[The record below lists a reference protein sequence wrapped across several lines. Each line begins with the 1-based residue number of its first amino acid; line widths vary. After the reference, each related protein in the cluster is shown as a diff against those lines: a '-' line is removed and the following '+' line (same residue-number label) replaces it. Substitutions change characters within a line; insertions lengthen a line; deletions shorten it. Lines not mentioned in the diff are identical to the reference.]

1 MMTRRWLVVLVSGF
15 LFCATEDGATPP
27 TPLEP
32 EPLNPDEIP
41 LKVDKRCPGPG
52 CADGGDGLLYAGV
65 SKIDVSPL
73 VEPFNDKN
81 KNKLRDDEEEFIDRN
96 GNGTFDSYF
105 LAGYGTGRLAQ
116 DVNVAYPPANLDGYA
131 IHDPVWARALA
142 LRQNGTTVVV
152 VAVDVVG
159 LFLEETTAVRKLLSP
174 DVDVSL
180 LLLHATHCH
189 ESIDVVGLWG
199 VDEVHNGVNASYMT
213 RLRQG
218 IAQAVTEAV
227 KAVKPARVSFGAVA
241 VEDANRDML
250 RYVSDARDPVI
261 IDNTMHTML
270 FTAAEGAHAPIAT
283 LVNWAHHPESVGS
296 RNHLVSSDWVHYL
309 RENVEKTG
317 GGTAVYVSGA
327 LGGQIG
333 PGSVVPKDAMGNEVR
348 SKGFPMAEAIGNG
361 VSPFA
366 LTALADP
373 GNKVYEGK
381 DLKLAFRTTAWNA
394 HVHNARYYLGAMF
407 KVLTREFCCYD
418 TSRPF
423 GDDNVP
429 SIATAAAYLS
439 PGPASI
445 ITNPGELLP
454 ELFIGGYDG
463 SRAGTYTFIDTK
475 KGFPPD
481 VSQAPRPPY
490 LIDVM
495 DGERAHRQTWGLT
508 LDFLGY
514 IVPRYNFVLDAVNPY
529 LDEAMGDHYE
539 ETNSVGPLAEPE
551 IVGTMRQL
559 VLDGRPNKVR

>member
-1 MMTRRWLVVLVSGF
+1 MMNRRWLVVLVSGF
-15 LFCATEDGATPP
+15 LFCATEEGAPP
-27 TPLEP
+27 TKMEP
-32 EPLNPDEIP
+32 MEPLGPDEIA
-41 LKVDKRCPGPG
+41 LKIDKRCPGPG
-52 CADGGDGLLYAGV
+52 CEDSGDGLLYAGV
-65 SKIDVSPL
+65 SKVDVSPL

-81 KNKLRDDEEEFIDRN
+81 KNKLRDDDEEFIDRN
-96 GNGTFDSYF
+96 GNGAFDAYY

-116 DVNVAYPPANLDGYA
+116 DTTVAYPPANLTGYA

-152 VAVDVVG
+152 VSVDFVG
-159 LFLEETTAVRKLLSP
+159 MFQEETAAVRKLLPSDL
-174 DVDVSL
+174 DVDL
-180 LLLHATHCH
+180 LLVHATHCH

-199 VDEVHNGVNASYMT
+199 IDEVHNGVNPSFMT

-218 IAQAVTEAV
+218 MAQAVTEAV
-227 KAVKPARVSFGAVA
+227 KAVKPARVSFGSIA
-241 VEDANRDML
+241 VEDPNRDML

-261 IDNTMHTML
+261 IDNTLHTML
-270 FTAAEGAHAPIAT
+270 FTAADGAHAPIAT
-283 LVNWAHHPESVGS
+283 LINWAHHPESVGS
-296 RNHLVSSDWVHYL
+296 RNNLVSSDWVHYL

-348 SKGFPMAEAIGNG
+348 GKGFPMAEAIGNS
-361 VSPFA
+361 VSTFA
-366 LTALADP
+366 LNALADP
-373 GNKVYEGK
+373 QNKVYESK
-381 DLKLAFRTTAWNA
+381 DLKLAFRTTAFDV

-418 TSRPF
+418 TTRPF

-429 SIATAAAYLS
+429 SIHTMAAYLTL
-439 PGPASI
+439 GPASI

-463 SRAGTYTFIDTK
+463 SRAGTYTFIDLK
-475 KGFPPD
+475 KGFPPE
-481 VSQAPRPPY
+481 VEKAPKPPY
-490 LIDVM
+490 LVDVM

-508 LDFLGY
+508 GDFVGY
-514 IVPRYNFVLDAVNPY
+514 IVPRYNFVLDAMNPY

-539 ETNSVGPLAEPE
+539 ETNSLGPLAEPE

-559 VLDGRPNKVR
+559 TLDGRPNKAR